1 MIEKI
6 KEMKSLM
13 IDEDILANIFL
24 NYSSYKNN
32 DIIFLLKKQ
41 FSIKLRIE
49 IKDIKLIGSGHIGFG
64 IDINKS
70 TITKKNVGDLDFVII
85 NNDFFIK
92 IYEKIKNNNYIK
104 IGNRLKYKMNKDQ
117 KIPTFEEAFNKNYK
131 NDKLHLRYVTPDFF
145 ILKICKEVDKYL
157 ENNFGINLKTSCC
170 IYKNEKAFLKNQN
183 RYYLSFLKNLK
194 LEENK
199 EEKTEK
205 AYGY

>member
-41 FSIKLRIE
+41 FSIKLGIE

-70 TITKKNVGDLDFVII
+70 IITKKSVGDLDFVII

-92 IYEKIKNNNYIK
+92 IYDKNRK
-104 IGNRLKYKMNKDQ
+104 
-117 KIPTFEEAFNKNYK
+117 
-131 NDKLHLRYVTPDFF
+131 
-145 ILKICKEVDKYL
+145 
-157 ENNFGINLKTSCC
+157 
-170 IYKNEKAFLKNQN
+170 
-183 RYYLSFLKNLK
+183 
-194 LEENK
+194 
-199 EEKTEK
+199 
-205 AYGY
+205 